1 LIKIDAIDIFVESD
15 SSDGDGEDG
24 PKLIS
29 VRVPQD
35 REFARQIKELGGKWD
50 DQAKEWR
57 LYGSDDLLKQVAD
70 MCKQVFP
77 KLSRRKNRLVA
88 AQVSTTA
95 SPNWVDSEVNKEATP
110 TTTTRPIELV
120 AEVQFVVNRTLKN
133 YRVGQPL
140 KWAKEFKQIIEV
152 ATTEQVVSR
161 VDTEPQQA
169 KFAEKLLTKLPD
181 LERLATEAFE
191 ALLAGRKEAVSA
203 ILKEAG
209 ISQK

>member
-50 DQAKEWR
+50 DQSKEWR

-95 SPNWVDSEVNKEATP
+95 RTSWADSEVHKEATP
-110 TTTTRPIELV
+110 TTTKPIELV

-152 ATTEQVVSR
+152 ATTEQAANR

-169 KFAEKLLTKLPD
+169 KFAEKLLPKLPD

-209 ISQK
+209 INQK